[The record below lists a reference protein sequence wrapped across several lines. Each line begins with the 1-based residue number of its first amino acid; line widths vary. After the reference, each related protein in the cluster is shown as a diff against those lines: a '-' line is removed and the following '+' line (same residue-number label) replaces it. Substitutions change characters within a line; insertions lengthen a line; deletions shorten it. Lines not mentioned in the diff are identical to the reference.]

1 MDATILHTGDIVEEL
16 ATKRRGA
23 VSIGGTITGNVEV
36 QNNWTV
42 RFTDG
47 KEPIL
52 KIFVKRDELRF
63 ISCPHSSGEPGFYP
77 ARSIME

>member
-1 MDATILHTGDIVEEL
+1 MDETVLHSGDIVEEL
-16 ATKRRGA
+16 ATKRKGL

-36 QNNWTV
+36 QNNWSV
-42 RFTDG
+42 RFADG

-52 KIFVKRDELRF
+52 KIFVKRDELNF
-63 ISCPHSSGEPGFYP
+63 ISCPHSGGEPGFYP